1 MPLICRFPPSSGS
14 VRAGGCKTYTKSF
27 LLEVLKASEG
37 NNPST
42 AKYEIIGSH
51 PHWFSKGQPLTT
63 FVRLTDDKGSA
74 RLLLITW
81 ENDRIRGRGVTRES
95 DDVTFR
101 TPLVANSKKAFAGFH
116 IGLEKPLDISF
127 NTNQKSGAVAIEF
140 QTDQGIKTAKKV
152 GVP

>member
-51 PHWFSKGQPLTT
+51 PLWFSKGQSLTT

-81 ENDRIRGRGVTRES
+81 ENDRIRGRSVTRES

-101 TPLVANSKKAFAGFH
+101 TPLVVNSKKAFAGFH
-116 IGLEKPLDISF
+116 VGLEKPLDISF

-140 QTDQGIKTAKKV
+140 QTDQVIKTAQKV
-152 GVP
+152 SIP